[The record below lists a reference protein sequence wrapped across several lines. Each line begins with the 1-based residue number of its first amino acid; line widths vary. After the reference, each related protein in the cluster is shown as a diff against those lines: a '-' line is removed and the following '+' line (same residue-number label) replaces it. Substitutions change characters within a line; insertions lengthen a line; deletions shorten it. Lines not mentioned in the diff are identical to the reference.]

1 MPPVTFTVNKPVDT
15 PTASVEA
22 VVAGLAP
29 GTTCTFQ
36 LVVID
41 DLGQESAPVT
51 ATVQIQAAPV
61 AKITAPKTAGAGKSF
76 TLDATGSTP
85 QGQIKS
91 YRWTLTS
98 TTPQP
103 APAPAPK
110 K

>member
-22 VVAGLAP
+22 IVAGLAP

-51 ATVQIQAAPV
+51 ATVAIQAAPV
-61 AKITAPKTAGAGKSF
+61 AKITAPKTTAAGKTF
-76 TLDATGSTP
+76 TLDGTGSTP
-85 QGQIKS
+85 QGQIKT
-91 YRWTLTS
+91 YRWTLMS
-98 TTPQP
+98 ATPPP
-103 APAPAPK
+103 APGPK

>member
-15 PTASVEA
+15 PTASVDA
-22 VVAGLAP
+22 VVSNMAP
-29 GTTCTFQ
+29 GTTCIFQ

-51 ATVQIQAAPV
+51 ATVEIQGLPV
-61 AKITAPKTAGAGKSF
+61 AKITAPKTAGAGKTF
-76 TLDATGSTP
+76 TLDGAGSTP

-91 YRWTLTS
+91 YRWTLMS
-98 TTPQP
+98 ATP
-103 APAPAPK
+103 PK

>member
-1 MPPVTFTVNKPVDT
+1 MPPVTFALNKPVDT

-22 VVAGLAP
+22 VVAGLPP

-51 ATVQIQAAPV
+51 ATVEIQAAPV

-76 TLDATGSTP
+76 SLDATGSTP
-85 QGQIKS
+85 QGQIKT

-98 TTPQP
+98 TTPP
-103 APAPAPK
+103 APGP
-110 K
+110 